1 MWTDDPTTEYEY
13 DTTTDTTVPA
23 GMFAAHELAHLA
35 FIRWLVQTGRL
46 TGDTEK
52 G

>member
-1 MWTDDPTTEYEY
+1 MTTTTE
-13 DTTTDTTVPA
+13 TVT
-23 GMFAAHELAHLA
+23 FTVHELAHLKI
-35 FIRWLVQTGRL
+35 IRWLVQTGRL